1 MNTQEFILAEVTSS
15 TGPVNKTEIQV
26 VDAPAAMHN
35 KPEPIGAVWT
45 LLLPLLLIVGLYILF
60 MRPQYKKEKALRE
73 SQKNLSKGDRVVTRG
88 GIWGT
93 VVGVKEQEGI
103 VVIKIADDVK
113 IEVSSNAIEAIN
125 PQIKKEEKKGKKA

>member
-1 MNTQEFILAEVTSS
+1 MNTQEFILAGVTSS

-26 VDAPAAMHN
+26 VDTPQVTTHN

-113 IEVSSNAIEAIN
+113 VEVSSNAIEAIN
-125 PQIKKEEKKGKKA
+125 PQIKSTEKGKKA